1 MAAAASGS
9 STMDSTTSRL
19 NMRVRWF
26 DQRKGYGFLV
36 PPNQAL
42 ETDSKDETVFVYH
55 NQIRTLYKDNIFRM
69 LFAGEYVSCKIST
82 DESGRTVANNVA
94 GVDDGPLLCEVRA
107 MNSQTHTSREEGDTT
122 EESDERPPRRQ
133 FRGRGRGRGG
143 RGGGRGGGGR
153 GRGRPAHSKG
163 VDPEE

>member
-1 MAAAASGS
+1 MAAAATGS
-9 STMDSTTSRL
+9 STMDSTSTRR

-42 ETDSKDETVFVYH
+42 ETDSKEETVFVYH
-55 NQIRTLYKDNIFRM
+55 NQIRTFYKDNIFRM
-69 LFAGEYVSCKIST
+69 LFAGEYVSCEIST
-82 DESGRTVANNVA
+82 DEAGRTVANQVA
-94 GVDDGPLLCEVRA
+94 GIDDGPLLCEVRA
-107 MNSQTHTSREEGDTT
+107 MNSQTRTSRDEGAEDT
-122 EESDERPPRRQ
+122 DERPPRRQ

-143 RGGGRGGGGR
+143 GRGGR